1 MTAWY
6 ESAAVMARDLLLVG
20 PDLSLAEAAQMM
32 SQALGQT
39 CPASHEAA
47 PSAEISGASSCALVV
62 RQRRLVGILTEQD
75 LLRGAAEGLDLGR
88 ARVGEFMTPE
98 PRVLAAESGGDVFEI
113 LALFREHRIRHLP
126 VVQKDGIPVGLI
138 SLASLRQSLRAVDLL
153 RFRRLFEVMDRE
165 VCVVPARLPLN
176 KVARLMLAMGSDC
189 MVVSDSVWAA
199 QRLSLDPTRPLLPRG
214 LIRERDIVQ
223 YQALELDLGL
233 LTAEQAS
240 SRPLLDLQPDAS
252 LWQAHLQMQE
262 RHMTHGLVVNGSG
275 LLQGV
280 LSQRHFVSL
289 LDPVEM
295 FDVISTL
302 HQQVQE
308 LRQERDQLRARLV
321 PDPDGAIAPD

>member
-39 CPASHEAA
+39 CPAVPAGGQ
-47 PSAEISGASSCALVV
+47 PAEISGASSCALVV

-75 LLRGAAEGLDLGR
+75 LLRGAAEGLDLSR
-88 ARVGEFMTPE
+88 ASVGEIMTPE
-98 PRVLAAESGGDVFEI
+98 PLTLPAEGARDVFEI
-113 LALFREHRIRHLP
+113 LSLFRERRIRHLP
-126 VVQKDGIPVGLI
+126 VVQADGIPVGLI

-165 VCVVPARLPLN
+165 ICVVPERLH

-199 QRLSLDPTRPLLPRG
+199 QRLGLDPTRPLVPQG

-223 YQALELDLGL
+223 YQALELDLGS
-233 LTAEQAS
+233 LTAAHAV
-240 SRPLLDLQPDAS
+240 SRPLLDLQPEDS

-262 RHMTHGLVVNGSG
+262 RHMTHGLVVGASG
-275 LLQGV
+275 ILQGV

-302 HQQVQE
+302 HQQVQD
-308 LRQERDQLRARLV
+308 LRQERDQLRARLAG
-321 PDPDGAIAPD
+321 DPDGTIATE